1 MRSLLIVLAVLVTTL
16 VIILTPANAAVA
28 HDEPEIDAYVTSSV
42 VPAGQ
47 TYPLQV
53 VVVNTAK
60 HEWAE
65 RGSVEEE
72 LLFNASLTAYNVTLW
87 LEGDEGIDV
96 KTDRVRIPVLPSASF
111 QPGYASRTV
120 TFLISV
126 SPDAVGKHTLKLH
139 VSYERARI
147 IDVTGNISGIYDV
160 VYYYIKEEKV
170 IPIEVEVCQSSKPIL
185 KAFPVKS
192 RMYTNEVSQLVL
204 QIANEGNGVARNVEV
219 KLSGDL
225 DVLDPKTAYA
235 ATIPPSTSVPVSFSV
250 KSDKETCSVRV
261 EMSYEYFDGL
271 KWVRGVDEDT
281 VQLFFEPSSAA
292 ITISWGDNEVV
303 RGQKG
308 LLDLYIMNSLSYP
321 VSALV
326 IQLEEPDGVDLKINS
341 ILVGFLNPG
350 EVRAVKIPF
359 EVDDE
364 AKFGYRTINV
374 SGTFRQAIYPSV
386 ESLHTSIPV
395 YIKPEPDF
403 EIVSDQV
410 VYAGEDNQ
418 IVEVRI
424 VNNGGDAKDIHALLK
439 PSPGILVKVP
449 DAFIESLKSGESKT
463 LKFKVDVDEDVI
475 PGTKYRVMVE
485 LTSEDLN
492 GDEQKETEYFYVRVE
507 EKGGHE
513 YVLVLILALVLA
525 AIAVYKKKRK
535 KI

>member
-1 MRSLLIVLAVLVTTL
+1 MRGLLVVLAVLLLVTL
-16 VIILTPANAAVA
+16 PANAVIA

-47 TYPLQV
+47 TYPMQI

-65 RGSVEEE
+65 RGSIEEE
-72 LLFNASLTAYNVTLW
+72 LLFNVSLTAYNVTLW

-96 KTDRVRIPVLPSASF
+96 KTGRIRIPVLP
-111 QPGYASRTV
+111 PASRTV

-139 VSYERARI
+139 VSYEKVRV
-147 IDVTGNISGIYDV
+147 IDVSGNISESYDV
-160 VYYYIKEEKV
+160 SYYYEKEEKV
-170 IPIEVEVCQSSKPIL
+170 IPIGVEVCQSSKPIL
-185 KAFPVKS
+185 KAFLVRSK
-192 RMYTNEVSQLVL
+192 MYKNEVSQLVL
-204 QIANEGNGVARNVEV
+204 QIANEGYGVARNVEV

-225 DVLDPKTAYA
+225 VVLDPKVAYV

-250 KSDKETCSVRV
+250 RSDKETCIVRV
-261 EMSYEYFDGL
+261 EMSYKYFDGL

-281 VQLFFEPSSAA
+281 IQLSFKPSSAA
-292 ITISWGDNEVV
+292 ITISWGDNELV

-308 LLDLYIMNSLSYP
+308 VLDLYFMNSLSYP

-326 IQLEEPDGVDLKINS
+326 IQLEEPDSVDLKVDR
-341 ILVGFLNPG
+341 ILVGVLNPG

-364 AKFGYRTINV
+364 AKFGYRTINI
-374 SGTFRQAIYPSV
+374 SGTFRQTIYPSA
-386 ESLHTSIPV
+386 ESFHALIPI

-403 EIVSDQV
+403 EIVCDQV

-424 VNNGGDAKDIHALLK
+424 INNGGDAKDIHAFLK
-439 PSPGILVKVP
+439 PSLGILVKVP

-475 PGTKYRVMVE
+475 PGTKYRIAVE
-485 LTSEDLN
+485 ITSKDLK
-492 GDEQKETEYFYVRVE
+492 GDEWKETEYFYVRVE
-507 EKGGHE
+507 EKKGYW
-513 YVLVLILALVLA
+513 YVLALILILVLV
-525 AIAVYKKKRK
+525 AVVVYRRKRLKK
-535 KI
+535 